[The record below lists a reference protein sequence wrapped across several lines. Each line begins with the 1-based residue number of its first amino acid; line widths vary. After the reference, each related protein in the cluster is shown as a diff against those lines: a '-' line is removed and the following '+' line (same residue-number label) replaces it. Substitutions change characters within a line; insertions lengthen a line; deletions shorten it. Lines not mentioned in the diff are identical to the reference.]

1 MREGR
6 RRDGR
11 GGASLREAQ
20 QVTFCPPQGETLS
33 PTNAGL
39 WRACCPFRSSV
50 ILRSR
55 GPRVGKPSEDP
66 LSDPR
71 PALPCPGQT
80 RPGPWDPGD
89 GGTGSPHIREERVSL
104 FTRPALGRPP
114 EANTRVRP
122 Q

>member
-6 RRDGR
+6 RRDG
-11 GGASLREAQ
+11 GWASLREAQ
-20 QVTFCPPQGETLS
+20 QVKFCSPQGETLS

-39 WRACCPFRSSV
+39 WRSCCPFRSSV

-71 PALPCPGQT
+71 PAPGIRAMGGRDRPTFGKGGLPIHTTSPG
-80 RPGPWDPGD
+80 
-89 GGTGSPHIREERVSL
+89 SAS
-104 FTRPALGRPP
+104 
-114 EANTRVRP
+114 
-122 Q
+122 